1 MNVLL
6 SYYPIPH
13 HAGASGYHQLASRL
27 GELVPVET
35 VVVDR
40 LPQLPAALRARLVRG
55 AGLEWY
61 DEWEL
66 ALELRTMQRL
76 LRRPETLCHVLYGE
90 DAFAHLAHVR
100 PLVRLRRGRLVA
112 SFHQPPALFERAVRR
127 PRSLQALDAVV
138 ALSRPQADFLVA
150 TTGNERVVVVHHG
163 VDTEFFTPREDACSD
178 GITCLAVGSWLRDF
192 ETLRRV
198 LTALSS
204 QPEIRFVLV
213 SPDGD
218 FSGHA
223 NAVVRSSLSDEELRH
238 AYRSADLLVLPLLD
252 STANNS
258 LLEALACG
266 LPIVTTDVGG
276 VREYV
281 RPGCAV
287 LVPPG
292 DADAVC
298 QAVTALCGD
307 ERRRTEMS
315 RLARGRALELDWAR
329 VAERVRD
336 LYREIA

>member
-1 MNVLL
+1 VNVLL

-27 GELVPVET
+27 CELLPVET
-35 VVVDR
+35 VEVKR
-40 LPQLPAALRARLVRG
+40 LPQLPAAVRARLVRA

-66 ALELRTMQRL
+66 ALELGTMQRL
-76 LRRPETLCHVLYGE
+76 LRRPETVCHVLYGE
-90 DAFAHLAHVR
+90 DAFAHLARSR
-100 PLVRLRRGRLVA
+100 PLVRLLRGRLVA
-112 SFHQPPALFERAVRR
+112 SFHQPPALFERAVGR
-127 PRSLQALDAVV
+127 PRSLRALDAVV

-150 TTGNERVVVVHHG
+150 TTGSERVVVVHHG
-163 VDTEFFTPREDACSD
+163 IDTDFFTPGEDAHRD
-178 GITCLAVGSWLRDF
+178 GITCLTVGSWLRDF

-223 NAVVRSSLSDEELRH
+223 NAVVRSGLSDEELRH

-266 LPIVTTDVGG
+266 LPIVSTDVGG
-276 VREYV
+276 VEEYV
-281 RPGCAV
+281 QQGCAV
-287 LVPPG
+287 LVPPD

-298 QAVTALCGD
+298 QAVTALAD
-307 ERRRTEMS
+307 DARRRKEMS
-315 RLARGRALELDWAR
+315 RCARERALELDWAR